1 MKRSST
7 TGASMEWP
15 HGLAKTI
22 KNDDRDSPRVQSS
35 RGDSSTG
42 KKSNAATHNGS
53 NTVSYTHLTLPTI
66 LRV

>member
-1 MKRSST
+1 MKRYST

-42 KKSNAATHNGS
+42 KKSNAATHN
-53 NTVSYTHLTLPTI
+53 
-66 LRV
+66 